1 MEINDERRVYE
12 LGYHMVSTLTEEELL
27 KEVDA
32 LRGAISD
39 LKGNFISEGEPT
51 LIDLAYTMYI
61 GEGGKNTKHDKA
73 HFGWMKFDIEPGQ
86 INHLQK
92 EVIDENKNI
101 LRHLLI
107 KTVAEDTR
115 AQVNL
120 EELREV
126 KSDEKLAPAPKVVT
140 KEEDTASKA
149 ETSDSDKK
157 EAAKNLDDTI
167 DQLLEE

>member
-27 KEVDA
+27 KEVDS
-32 LRGAISD
+32 LRGAISE
-39 LKGNFISEGEPT
+39 LGGNFITEGEPT
-51 LIDLAYTMYI
+51 LMDLAYTMYI
-61 GEGGKNTKHDKA
+61 NEGGKNTAYDKA
-73 HFGWMKFDIEPGQ
+73 YFGWMKFDLDPAQ
-86 INHLQK
+86 ISHLQK

-120 EELREV
+120 DELKEV
-126 KSDEKLAPAPKVVT
+126 KSNDTIAPAPKAEKP
-140 KEEDTASKA
+140 KEETVEVSDTEVSK
-149 ETSDSDKK
+149 EEIVKD
-157 EAAKNLDDTI
+157 LDETI
-167 DQLLEE
+167 DKLLEE

>member
-27 KEVDA
+27 KEVDS
-32 LRGAISD
+32 LRGAISELGGD
-39 LKGNFISEGEPT
+39 FITEGEPA
-51 LIDLAYTMYI
+51 LMDLAYTMYI
-61 GEGGKNTKHDKA
+61 GEGGKNTAYDKA
-73 HFGWMKFDIEPGQ
+73 YFGWMKFDLEPAQ
-86 INHLQK
+86 LDHLQK

-126 KSDEKLAPAPKVVT
+126 KSNETIAPAPKAE
-140 KEEDTASKA
+140 KEVGDDAQSATPE
-149 ETSDSDKK
+149 EKK
-157 EAAKNLDDTI
+157 ESAKDLDETI
-167 DQLLEE
+167 DKLLEE